1 MCSSDLEGLQRSPRH
16 KSGIAMR
23 FPRIHRIRWD
33 KPAVEADS
41 IDSLLTILQKG
52 EREMHPL
59 GDPPPDQAQ
68 AGSAGMTGSGRVSKP
83 GRAKR

>member
-1 MCSSDLEGLQRSPRH
+1 
-16 KSGIAMR
+16 MR

-68 AGSAGMTGSGRVSKP
+68 AGSRRHRTGIRQGFETGAGERDSPV
-83 GRAKR
+83 AA